1 MERLLQ
7 KSELVH
13 MTWKMAQKDV
23 PGLKKAH
30 IEAILDGLIASISDA
45 LSEDR
50 EVPLGKICTISA
62 KLHPARTIEDKITG
76 KPRQLPARKMLHITT
91 GKPMLAILN
100 AKKPDIPENG
110 QAQKNN
116 DPDKL

>member
-1 MERLLQ
+1 MEKLLQ

-13 MTWKMAQKDV
+13 MTWKVAQKDV

-30 IEAILDGLIASISDA
+30 IEAILDGLIASIMDA
-45 LSEDR
+45 LADDR

-62 KLHPARTIEDKITG
+62 RQHPPKTVEDKTTG

-91 GKPMLAILN
+91 GKPMLALLN
-100 AKKPDIPENG
+100 AKKPEFQG
-110 QAQKNN
+110 EEAAKSA
-116 DPDKL
+116 